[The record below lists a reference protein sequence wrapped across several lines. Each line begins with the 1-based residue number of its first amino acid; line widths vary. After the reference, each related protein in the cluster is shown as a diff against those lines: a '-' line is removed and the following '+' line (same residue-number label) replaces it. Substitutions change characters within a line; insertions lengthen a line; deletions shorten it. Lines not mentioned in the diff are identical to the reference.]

1 MLTWVV
7 HPFVENRKRSVLLI
21 AFLVLILALVYL
33 STKSIYIV
41 LLSVFFFGVGLYK
54 YFVPFHYQ
62 FDQRKIVVL
71 SFLYRFEKKWE
82 SFRSFY
88 ADSNGVLLSPFERP
102 SRLENFRGLYIQ
114 FGAHREEVIN
124 FINQKVPEKPASIK
138 H

>member
-54 YFVPFHYQ
+54 YFVPFHCQ

-88 ADSNGVLLSPFERP
+88 ADSNGVLLSPFDGP

-114 FGAHREEVIN
+114 FGSHREEVIN

>member
-1 MLTWVV
+1 M
-7 HPFVENRKRSVLLI
+7 LI

-41 LLSVFFFGVGLYK
+41 LLSVFFFGLGLYK

-88 ADSNGVLLSPFERP
+88 ADSNGVLLSPFDRP

-114 FGAHREEVIN
+114 FGSHREEVIN